1 MVRNPAVFLLDE
13 PLSNLDAKLR
23 ASMRTEIAKLHQ
35 KLDITFVYVTHDQ
48 TEAMTMGDRIVVM
61 KEGIVQQFDT
71 PQVLYDTPDNLF
83 VAGFIGSPQMNFM
96 DAQIVQEGSN
106 LYAVVK
112 NNKLLVPDFKKKA
125 LAPYAGKS
133 VIMGLRLED
142 FLPKE
147 KMTKDNTLNAE
158 MNFSELMGA
167 DYHLHL
173 TVENIPVTV
182 KIPSSEKPLEKG
194 AAKIAANMEKA
205 HFFDKETEKA
215 ICH

>member
-1 MVRNPAVFLLDE
+1 
-13 PLSNLDAKLR
+13 
-23 ASMRTEIAKLHQ
+23 
-35 KLDITFVYVTHDQ
+35 
-48 TEAMTMGDRIVVM
+48 MGDRIVVM

-96 DAQIVQEGSN
+96 EADIRQESEK
-106 LYAVVK
+106 LYAIVRG
-112 NNKLLVPDFKKKA
+112 NKLLIPDFKKKA
-125 LAPYAGKS
+125 LAPYVGKS
-133 VIMGLRLED
+133 VVMGLRLED

-173 TVENIPVTV
+173 TVDDIPLTI
-182 KIPSSEKPLEKG
+182 KISSSEEPLAKG
-194 AAKIAANMEKA
+194 PAKVAAKMEKA
-205 HFFDKETEKA
+205 HFFDKDTEKA